1 MNFKT
6 NEEIKRLRSLEYY
19 MEKIKNLPPSWKE
32 AIIKKFKVVSSMG
45 SCTDSQPVDAYRIIG
60 QQIIR
65 IELIEELNK
74 IIIEQTCN
82 YQFIQVWVREL
93 YELWK
98 LSHEM
103 LDNGR
108 KLVRALN
115 YRGIYS
121 GFYDPKSEEKEKSN
135 EQKVV
140 SNRD

>member
-1 MNFKT
+1 MKFKT
-6 NEEIKRLRSLEYY
+6 NEDIKRLRSLEYY

-32 AIIKKFKVVSSMG
+32 SIIKKFKVVSSMG
-45 SCTDSQPVDAYRIIG
+45 SCTDSQPVDAYRIVG

-103 LDNGR
+103 LGNGR
-108 KLVRALN
+108 QLVRALN
-115 YRGIYS
+115 ARGIYS
-121 GFYDPKSEEKEKSN
+121 GYYDPKSEEKEKSN
-135 EQKVV
+135 EQEVV